1 MVLDRETV
9 KAINDFVR
17 ERPRNV
23 NEIADKIGRS
33 WRTADRYVKK
43 ISKEEGT
50 IDLHTFR
57 EGTRG
62 ALKVVYW
69 RNTDEI
75 QASNYREKLWNK
87 IKNGSD
93 KKDFSPFDIFEA
105 VDKEERNAF
114 LEQQKEENVEAN
126 HDIIG
131 TLQEAEREV
140 LVFSGNLSWS
150 TLQQDGKKVI
160 DIFRELAED
169 DVSIKFLS
177 RVDITSLK
185 NVEKMKKL
193 NDEIKKQRTKI
204 RHCEQPLR
212 ALIVDDKL
220 AQLKEKKSQS
230 DYPEKEIESDTHI
243 FYEIYDEDWVDWL
256 RKVFWKLYRNSS
268 PAENRIED
276 LHSIENILQL

>member
-9 KAINDFVR
+9 KEINDFVQK
-17 ERPRNV
+17 RPRNV

-75 QASNYREKLWNK
+75 RASKYREKLWEKIRNGRNK
-87 IKNGSD
+87 E
-93 KKDFSPFDIFEA
+93 DFSPFDIFEA
-105 VDKEERNAF
+105 VDEDERNAF
-114 LEQQKEENVEAN
+114 LEQQKDENVEAK

-140 LVFSGNLSWS
+140 LIFSGNLSWS
-150 TLQQDGKKVI
+150 TLRQDGKKVI
-160 DIFRELAED
+160 DTFRELAED

-185 NVEKMKKL
+185 NVETMEKINK
-193 NDEIKKQRTKI
+193 EINKERIKI
-204 RHCEQPLR
+204 RHCEQPVR
-212 ALIVDDKL
+212 ALIIDDKL
-220 AQLKEKKSQS
+220 TQFKEKKSQG
-230 DYPEKEIESDTHI
+230 DYRREEIEKDTHI
-243 FYEIYDEDWVDWL
+243 FYEIRDEEWIEWI
-256 RKVFWKLYRNSS
+256 RKVFWKLYRNSV

-276 LHSIENILQL
+276 LHSIENILQV